1 MHILTRNHPKYPSQ
15 TIFIGKRA
23 RIAGPGLER
32 GAVFQEH
39 RLFPWLTVRE
49 NIAFG
54 LLGDTAGG
62 HEESVREHVELVGLA
77 GFELA

>member
-1 MHILTRNHPKYPSQ
+1 M
-15 TIFIGKRA
+15 
-23 RIAGPGLER
+23 
-32 GAVFQEH
+32 FQEH

-54 LLGDTAGG
+54 LLGDTAGR